1 MRTTGL
7 LWKAVVGG
15 PSGPTPYAQVAVIGH
30 KGIGAEAPPIK
41 AEPPRFVRRFGRD
54 LQGEKRLSWE
64 DPSGPTPCAQVAVI
78 GHKGIGAEAPPT
90 KAAPIKADR
99 RDKRG
104 DWAAGAGRAEPSRPA
119 S

>member
-7 LWKAVVGG
+7 LRKAVVGG
-15 PSGPTPYAQVAVIGH
+15 
-30 KGIGAEAPPIK
+30 
-41 AEPPRFVRRFGRD
+41 
-54 LQGEKRLSWE
+54 
-64 DPSGPTPCAQVAVI
+64 PSGPTPCAQVAVI